1 MSTTASSSRERPD
14 VHRKMSAPL
23 MAPFMVSSPGKVIV
37 FGEHAVVH
45 GKVHI
50 AYTPP
55 SLRLETGLTRTGR
68 YCCGNLSA
76 FLSSRHFP
84 LQSETDR
91 YPHISG
97 YIS

>member
-50 AYTPP
+50 AYTP
-55 SLRLETGLTRTGR
+55 
-68 YCCGNLSA
+68 
-76 FLSSRHFP
+76 
-84 LQSETDR
+84 SE
-91 YPHISG
+91 S
-97 YIS
+97 